1 MLAPNLNPVR
11 LDVAPGD
18 LRVIEQYAAPECTPN
33 LIAFCRRKSIGLQ
46 HVQNPR
52 EEGIILG
59 ELRFDELKPRLHLN
73 RRQDIRLF
81 KGKRLPCVLAAPEYP
96 IELAPLLKVFRADV
110 AGCGD
115 TISGSALELVVP
127 AHFVK
132 RIRPGAVLI
141 RLFQIE

>member
-1 MLAPNLNPVR
+1 MLAADLNTVR
-11 LDVAPGD
+11 LDVAPSD

-33 LIAFCRRKSIGLQ
+33 SIAFSWRKSIALQ

-73 RRQDIRLF
+73 RCQNVRLF

-115 TISGSALELVVP
+115 TVAGCALELVV
-127 AHFVK
+127 AANFV
-132 RIRPGAVLI
+132 
-141 RLFQIE
+141 